1 MYIYGLVNL
10 LGEGNTL
17 SLCRFNN
24 QVWFVTIHLFCWSY
38 CPLLMRWVKVYT
50 LENLGC
56 RFAAWLGLASSTSH
70 RSQDTVKWG
79 WAEGHDINNSE
90 DWDVDFVILVVD
102 HVRLFRVVFHRSK
115 WTLLNAQV
123 ASMMGWYCSGTA
135 WRMDNANAE
144 SNNVYGRWF
153 LSSFSSGEYFG

>member
-1 MYIYGLVNL
+1 MNSLRG
-10 LGEGNTL
+10 GNTR
-17 SLCRFNN
+17 SLCRV
-24 QVWFVTIHLFCWSY
+24 QQPRWFVTSHLLC
-38 CPLLMRWVKVYT
+38 LMRYCSLFEWRFKVYT
-50 LENLGC
+50 LRIFEKFWVLLCSMILG
-56 RFAAWLGLASSTSH
+56 SSIYTSH

-123 ASMMGWYCSGTA
+123 ASMMGWYCTGTA